1 MRQKF
6 VDDLRSNFA
15 ELQLNYS
22 IGGQISI
29 DIFPQCAVAFS
40 FPAGQRFLCFDLSIM
55 SNWMSSGGGTRR
67 IA

>member
-40 FPAGQRFLCFDLSIM
+40 FLAG
-55 SNWMSSGGGTRR
+55 
-67 IA
+67 